1 MELIKKRFARRL
13 SDLIDKITNDNL
25 FLLSSSVSYY
35 SALGLA
41 PFLLILLGVASVLG
55 QNVQE
60 RIISQTS
67 NTFSPEVG
75 HMVGLIFENV
85 NEGVN
90 IGSVSGVLGTLFLLL
105 TASVVFLQFRYAFD
119 VIYGNFQREV
129 KKSHL
134 EYVRE
139 RIFAMVVIIGG
150 AVLVILSFSLAAIA
164 DFVFGDGTNNSSFAK
179 FTLFWINLMVNII
192 LFTGIHFFTPTRRPK
207 FKEALKIATLSSFF
221 FILGNFL
228 LAFYLKVVAANSV
241 YGAAGSLLVFLTW
254 TYYSSFTIFLS
265 VEVFIYL
272 RKVGRIK

>member
-1 MELIKKRFARRL
+1 MQLIRKSPSRRFK
-13 SDLIDKITNDNL
+13 DLIAKITDDNL

-41 PFLLILLGVASVLG
+41 PFLLILLGVASILG

-60 RIISQTS
+60 RIVSQTS
-67 NTFSPEVG
+67 QNFSPEVG
-75 HMVGLIFENV
+75 EMAHLIFENV

-90 IGSVSGVLGTLFLLL
+90 LGSISGIIGLVFLLL
-105 TASVVFLQFRYAFD
+105 TASMVFIQFRYAFD
-119 VIYGNFQREV
+119 VIYGNFDREV
-129 KKSHL
+129 SKTYW
-134 EYVRE
+134 EFIRE

-150 AVLVILSFSLAAIA
+150 AVLVLLSFSLAAIA
-164 DFVFGDGTNNSSFAK
+164 DYVFGDGTKDTSFAK

-192 LFTGIHFFTPTRRPK
+192 LFTGAHYFTPSKRPK
-207 FKEALKIATLSSFF
+207 FREAIKIATLSSFF
-221 FILGNFL
+221 FMLGNLL
-228 LAFYLKVVAANSV
+228 LANYLKRIAANSV

-272 RKVGRIK
+272 RKIGKIR